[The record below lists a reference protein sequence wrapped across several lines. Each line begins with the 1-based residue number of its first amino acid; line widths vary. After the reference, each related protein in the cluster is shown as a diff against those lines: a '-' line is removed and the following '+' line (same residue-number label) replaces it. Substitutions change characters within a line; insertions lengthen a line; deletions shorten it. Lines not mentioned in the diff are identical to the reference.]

1 VDGVIEFTVFG
12 IPRPKERARVYRT
25 QTGKVRTVTPQR
37 TADWEASFAGQAL
50 YSRPAQPLD
59 GPISLHVTFYLPR
72 PSSRKK
78 AAWPDRKPDLDNCL
92 KCCLDSLEGIMWTND
107 SRIVDIVAAKRYDSP
122 PRVEVRIEE
131 VQHDAR

>member
-1 VDGVIEFTVFG
+1 MTPIEFTVFG

-50 YSRPAQPLD
+50 YSRPTQPLD

-72 PSSRKK
+72 PQSRPKK
-78 AAWPDRKPDLDNCL
+78 HILPDRGADLDNL
-92 KCCLDSLEGIMWTND
+92 IKCCDSLTGIMWTND
-107 SRIVDIVAAKRYDSP
+107 SRIVDIVAAKRYGDP

-131 VQHDAR
+131 VPDEAR